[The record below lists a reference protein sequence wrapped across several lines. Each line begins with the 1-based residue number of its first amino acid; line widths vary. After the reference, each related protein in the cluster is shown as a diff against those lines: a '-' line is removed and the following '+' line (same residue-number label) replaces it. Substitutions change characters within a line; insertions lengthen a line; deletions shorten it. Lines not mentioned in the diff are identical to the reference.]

1 MEEDEQSQSQSNLD
15 NISINEKE
23 EVNTIQALQSKNSNI
38 NFQNFV
44 TILNLMAIEFPFHNL
59 VEKIENETGGKFT
72 FKQLIKIINK
82 YFKKLSKQDKKNLI
96 RYIPLSLIGITY
108 EKPYISLFKLF
119 SYFNKV
125 LNTKIYSSS
134 LILYEISNE
143 FQNNYGKSTLEF
155 FITNNYQASGEISLD
170 DLVTLFKT
178 KLRIKELVTTIF
190 FKMIDFKRNNKIKI
204 EDIIL
209 TIDSYRDDNF
219 NGELNDKD
227 KNILFLS
234 AIIEKNFIKLDK
246 IFENEQNDS
255 MKIEEFKKVIFE
267 KKTENNQ
274 YSITKDEL
282 NENLLDDILLSLSRD
297 EKIYKE
303 DLKKYYSEAK
313 SKLKSA
319 KIELN
324 NTQKYWINKYINV
337 LLSNSL
343 NPLTE
348 FKSISKDEKTIELN
362 DLKNILLNL
371 KMKLDDAENIIKSFD
386 IDNNG
391 IIEYDQYH
399 KYINKIMKEKE
410 EIMNLDL
417 PSSLNETK
425 DKDKDKDDNSVS
437 NMWLRG
443 IKPSNYNSLP
453 YKGNY
458 NALMKIND
466 KINDIISNFNKEE
479 KKEKNE
485 GIVKTLDNQK
495 TLGTISSDIN
505 NFKKGL
511 FMMNNEEYN
520 DEYYLKFAMENFIC
534 NKNVFPSFE
543 LFNFLVEKEDF
554 SYHFIYNIIRYLDDD
569 NDGYINLIDII
580 KFLLHELKFRST
592 KLVYKYLYIKIY
604 KELNISSSE
613 KFFKN
618 YNINSSDVIEMQNLD
633 KLFKEFKI
641 EFPLTK
647 QIINEMKTIYKPPII
662 YKYLYDSIDNF
673 INDPYINDLIY
684 EKSEKKNVNYNTKKF
699 EQEIKENINF
709 LMDKDKKKGN
719 KENSLRNELNE
730 ILSKCD
736 EVMNYTQFRKNFC
749 KKISWN
755 EFFSLILFQLLKT
768 ISPKGEQQIS
778 KKDLIMFFES
788 YSFENDIINLSKK
801 RKKTIKEV
809 IERIGQIGAPLK
821 YALETIPF
829 RKNGII
835 SSSELIKYLNDF
847 YNGEISKNDLLVIV
861 FSIDAKKKGIIN
873 YEQLQSFLN
882 SYCNTFS
889 EKLELQII
897 TCNLCKYNYSDSESY
912 FNKREK
918 ELKGKIKNRSKIN
931 KNLHKEILIDVCS
944 SDKNRTKLFYYLS
957 KNGTDYSLEDLI
969 NILNGYFELDM
980 DYKENYI
987 YEQNID
993 EAPEE
998 IGEEILPS
1006 KEMLEKVL
1014 KKINLGEKGIIS
1026 VNELALKFKIRYRKK
1041 LLKKID
1047 KNKKGFI
1054 SFSDFIKNCIEVY
1067 GPNID
1072 LNYKLCAQYLFK
1084 KYIIKADKIQKYL
1097 LNKSKKQNIQTFLTY
1112 KEAYNN
1118 FMFAFCNNKFLF
1130 ESFYLIYK
1138 EKKGKHLD
1146 MINLKSIEQFI
1157 IINNKD
1163 IINEKTDRKEERN
1176 IMDILNKK
1184 MIKIKD
1190 IINHINVYQSGL
1202 EKNFSIREHYFRT
1215 MLQTKLNLIDKD
1227 INLICKTFQ
1236 SEENKIDLKKL
1247 FLYKN
1252 EDIKKYDFILYD
1264 EILPRIKNKIKRSEY
1279 NSYKEYK
1286 LKIFNNIDYL
1296 DILELFI
1303 KFNELYGITLY
1314 NCLLLMKNEQFFST
1328 EKFFSDNNLKNEFK
1342 CVDYDPTLKL
1352 ALIRLN
1358 DFFQKN
1364 NDKIKVFKEFDL
1376 DRNGKLSYEEFITA
1390 LNSFEDLNL
1399 NDNQKYKILNVIDI
1413 NKDGKIDIKEFIKF
1427 INNIKNNVNENG
1439 EISSN
1444 IPLIN
1449 KKDNKDENEN
1459 ENESGSKVLNDK
1471 NQIKNNLNYNKNML
1485 KQNNND
1491 FLNYIIILQENLL
1504 KDDES
1509 LEKEF
1514 HLEDPMNKGTISINK
1529 FKNIMKNKLFNIKRT
1544 NIDKLINLANQDL
1557 REGENNKENE
1567 PNIIHYH
1574 NFLRNLSNYRYH
1586 KKEIDSS
1593 VNSLVNLPKIN

>member
-1 MEEDEQSQSQSNLD
+1 MEEDEQSQSQSNID

-44 TILNLMAIEFPFHNL
+44 TLLNLMAIEFPFHNL
-59 VEKIENETGGKFT
+59 VEKIEYETGGKFT

-82 YFKKLSKQDKKNLI
+82 YYKKLSKQDKKNLI
-96 RYIPLSLIGITY
+96 RYIPLSMIGITY

-119 SYFNKV
+119 GYFDKV

-155 FITNNYQASGEISLD
+155 FITNNYHASGEINLNE
-170 DLVTLFKT
+170 LVDLFKT

-190 FKMIDFKRNNKIKI
+190 FKMIDIKRNNKAKI

-209 TIDSYRDDNF
+209 AIDSYRDDYF
-219 NGELNDKD
+219 IGALNDKD
-227 KNILFLS
+227 KNILFLT
-234 AIIEKNFIKLDK
+234 AIFEKNFIKLDK
-246 IFENEQNDS
+246 IFKTEQNGS
-255 MKIEEFKKVIFE
+255 MKIEELKKIILKE
-267 KKTENNQ
+267 RTENNQ

-282 NENLLDDILLSLSRD
+282 DENLLDDILYSFSKD
-297 EKIYKE
+297 DMIYKE
-303 DLKKYYSEAK
+303 DLKKYYSESK
-313 SKLKSA
+313 SKLKISN
-319 KIELN
+319 IELD

-348 FKSISKDEKTIELN
+348 FKSISKDEKTIELT
-362 DLKNILLNL
+362 DLKNKLLNL

-391 IIEYDQYH
+391 IIEYDLYH

-417 PSSLNETK
+417 PPSLNETK
-425 DKDKDKDDNSVS
+425 DKDANSVS
-437 NMWLRG
+437 NMWLKG
-443 IKPSNYNSLP
+443 IKPSNYYSLP

-458 NALMKIND
+458 DALMKIND
-466 KINDIISNFNKEE
+466 KINDIISDFNKKE
-479 KKEKNE
+479 KKEKSE
-485 GIVKTLDNQK
+485 GVVKTLDNMK
-495 TLGTISSDIN
+495 TLGTLSSDIN

-520 DEYYLKFAMENFIC
+520 DEYYLKFALENFIC
-534 NKNVFPSFE
+534 NKNIFPSFE

-554 SYHFIYNIIRYLDDD
+554 SYNFIYKIVRYLDDD

-604 KELNISSSE
+604 KELKISSSE

-618 YNINSSDVIEMQNLD
+618 YNINSSDIIDMKNLD

-647 QIINEMKTIYKPPII
+647 QIMNEMRTIYKPPII

-673 INDPYINDLIY
+673 VNDPYINDLIY
-684 EKSEKKNVNYNTKKF
+684 DKREKKNVNYNTKKF
-699 EQEIKENINF
+699 EQEIKENINY
-709 LMDKDKKKGN
+709 LMDKKGKKGS
-719 KENSLRNELNE
+719 KENLLRNELNE
-730 ILSKCD
+730 ILDKCD

-749 KKISWN
+749 KKLSWN

-821 YALETIPF
+821 YALQTIPF

-847 YNGEISKNDLLVIV
+847 YNEEISKNDLLVIV
-861 FSIDAKKKGIIN
+861 FSIDSKKKGIIN

-882 SYCNTFS
+882 IYCNIFS

-918 ELKGKIKNRSKIN
+918 ELKGKIKNRNKIN

-957 KNGTDYSLEDLI
+957 KNGTDYNLEDLI
-969 NILNGYFELDM
+969 NLLNGYFELDM

-1006 KEMLEKVL
+1006 KELVEKVL

-1026 VNELALKFKIRYRKK
+1026 INELALKFKIRYRKK
-1041 LLKKID
+1041 LLEKID

-1097 LNKSKKQNIQTFLTY
+1097 LNKSKKPNIQTYLTY
-1112 KEAYNN
+1112 KETYNN

-1146 MINLKSIEQFI
+1146 MINLKLIEEFI
-1157 IINNKD
+1157 IINNKN
-1163 IINEKTDRKEERN
+1163 IIKEKTDRKEERN

-1190 IINHINVYQSGL
+1190 IINHINAYQSGL

-1215 MLQTKLNLIDKD
+1215 MLQTKLNIIDKD

-1286 LKIFNNIDYL
+1286 LKVFNNIDYL
-1296 DILELFI
+1296 DILELFS

-1352 ALIRLN
+1352 ALMRLN

-1390 LNSFEDLNL
+1390 LNSLEDLNL
-1399 NDNQKYKILNVIDI
+1399 NDNQKYKILNIIDI

-1427 INNIKNNVNENG
+1427 INNIKNNVNEN
-1439 EISSN
+1439 
-1444 IPLIN
+1444 
-1449 KKDNKDENEN
+1449 
-1459 ENESGSKVLNDK
+1459 ESGSKVLNDK
-1471 NQIKNNLNYNKNML
+1471 KQIKNNLNYNKNML

-1491 FLNYIIILQENLL
+1491 FLNYIIILQENML
-1504 KDDES
+1504 KEDES

-1544 NIDKLINLANQDL
+1544 NIDKLINLANLDL

-1567 PNIIHYH
+1567 PSIIHYH
-1574 NFLRNLSNYRYH
+1574 NFLKNLSIYRYH
-1586 KKEIDSS
+1586 KKEIESS